1 MRCSAQANVASK
13 REMPED
19 QRAAVL
25 KALAEPTRQRIVA
38 ALIASPTTVK
48 VLSDNLN
55 VAQYQV
61 SKHLAVLRD
70 AGIVEAEADWRFRTY
85 RIATK
90 LQPGLQQP
98 EPALDFGWA
107 VFSVAKFVFAE

>member
-1 MRCSAQANVASK
+1 MLD
-13 REMPED
+13 D

-25 KALAEPTRQRIVA
+25 KALAEPTRRRIVA
-38 ALIASPTTVK
+38 ALIDSPTTVK
-48 VLSDNLN
+48 VLSDKLN

-85 RIATK
+85 KIAAN
-90 LQPGLQQP
+90 LQPGLQEP
-98 EPALDFGWA
+98 DPALDFGWA
-107 VFSVAKFVFAE
+107 MFYIASFVRAD